1 MHPVYVDRVEL
12 DSVVIVIPNWSSI
25 TTVRVR
31 LSTVPNHILAEIRKN
46 GRRNFSVDADVTAQ
60 SELGLNI
67 RNWR

>member
-31 LSTVPNHILAEIRKN
+31 LSSVPDFVIAEVRKN